1 MEQLI
6 EGRDPKYIDL
16 YKAANHFEIMV
27 SMGCSAEMLE
37 DLEKDKFEEDMMT
50 FMDAYSIDHSEYQTV
65 VDFYNKVYQNFR
77 AQQPDSGQIHSRN
90 PEIWELRQQF
100 LEKSGVRGKS
110 RRKADRNPKAV
121 WYMKEQYGFCW
132 LKFNI
137 EALDDE
143 ALAYLVS
150 NVALCAANQQ
160 ARARALDYMWDEME
174 DSTLYD
180 LYKGVKD
187 FERLNVALA

>member
-6 EGRDPKYIDL
+6 EARDPKYREL
-16 YKAANHFEIMV
+16 FKTANHFEVMV

-37 DLEKDKFEEDMMT
+37 DIEKEKFEDDMMR
-50 FMDAYSIDHSEYQTV
+50 FMDAYSIDHFEYQTV
-65 VDFYNKVYQNFR
+65 VDFYNKVYHNFR
-77 AQQPDSGQIHSRN
+77 AQQPNAGHIHLRN

-100 LEKSGVRGKS
+100 LEKCGVRGKS
-110 RRKADRNPKAV
+110 RRKADRNPKIV

-137 EALDDE
+137 EVLDDQ

-150 NVALCAANQQ
+150 NIALCAANQQ
-160 ARARALDYMWDEME
+160 AKARTLDYMWDEME

-180 LYKGVKD
+180 VYKRVKE
-187 FERLNVALA
+187 FEKSNIALA